1 MSLVPLAEF
10 GRITGVPTPNMN
22 LMIDLANLIHQKDY
36 RAEGRTLAR
45 LGLEGVFLDDLKK
58 FVATGTP
65 LP

>member
-1 MSLVPLAEF
+1 
-10 GRITGVPTPNMN
+10 
-22 LMIDLANLIHQKDY
+22 MIDLANLIHQKDY